1 MSSDLEDA
9 NEKVNGLR
17 LSLEG
22 AYKEM
27 AEMRRGIIIRFL
39 FEIFYMKSRI
49 QNFEF
54 ILTFFYRSK

>member
-27 AEMRRGIIIRFL
+27 AEMRRGLSEKEDQAQVTIFL
-39 FEIFYMKSRI
+39 FSVKLKI
-49 QNFEF
+49 
-54 ILTFFYRSK
+54 SKF

>member
-27 AEMRRGIIIRFL
+27 AEMRRGL
-39 FEIFYMKSRI
+39 SEKED
-49 QNFEF
+49 QAQVT
-54 ILTFFYRSK
+54 ILYFP